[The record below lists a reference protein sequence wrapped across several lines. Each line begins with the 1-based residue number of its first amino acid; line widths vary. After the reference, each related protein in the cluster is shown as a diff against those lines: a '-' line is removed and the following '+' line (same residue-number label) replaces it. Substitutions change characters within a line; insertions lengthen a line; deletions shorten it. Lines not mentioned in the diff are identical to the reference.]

1 VNIILKRWL
10 LLTAMGAM
18 VLVSALSAT
27 AVIADTETS
36 QNVGEVVTQET
47 NSESESADM
56 SQSFDVTSSGDNANQ
71 CTGLQGVGN
80 TAPVTGNTNIL
91 QYNAEADDFDFEDIG
106 GSSLNILQA
115 DAAADKFEFDGK
127 GDPLTIGGTNE
138 TACEQGDNQAASASD

>member
-1 VNIILKRWL
+1 
-10 LLTAMGAM
+10 MGAM

-91 QYNAEADDFDFEDIG
+91 QYNAEADDFDFE
-106 GSSLNILQA
+106 
-115 DAAADKFEFDGK
+115 GK